1 MKNIDAAYE
10 YGKKSRIVRRKC
22 RGFPSRARKAFSA
35 VLLLI
40 LALAAAILSIE
51 LLMYR
56 AALTEQNNVNV
67 MLEEELEELNEE
79 NRHLAIEYEQMI
91 DLGELEEYAKNELGM
106 CTAVQKQ
113 AEIIKTETQ
122 DKAQIVER
130 DG

>member
-1 MKNIDAAYE
+1 MKNVDAAYE

-22 RGFPSRARKAFSA
+22 RGSPLRARNAFSA

-56 AALTEQNNVNV
+56 AALTEQNDMNV
-67 MLEEELEELNEE
+67 MIEEELEELNEE

>member
-1 MKNIDAAYE
+1 MKNVDAAYE
-10 YGKKSRIVRRKC
+10 YGKKSRIARRKC
-22 RGFPSRARKAFSA
+22 RGSPSRAKKAFSA

-56 AALTEQNNVNV
+56 AALTEQNDMNV

>member
-1 MKNIDAAYE
+1 MKNVDTAYE
-10 YGKKSRIVRRKC
+10 YGKKSRTVRGKC
-22 RGFPSRARKAFSA
+22 RGYPPIARRTFSA
-35 VLLLI
+35 ALLLI
-40 LALAAAILSIE
+40 LALTAAVLSIE

-56 AALTEQNNVNV
+56 VALTEQNDMNV
-67 MLEEELEELNEE
+67 MLKEELEELNDE

-106 CTAVQKQ
+106 CTAAQKQ

>member
-1 MKNIDAAYE
+1 M
-10 YGKKSRIVRRKC
+10 
-22 RGFPSRARKAFSA
+22 
-35 VLLLI
+35 LI
-40 LALAAAILSIE
+40 LALTAAVLSIE

-56 AALTEQNNVNV
+56 VALTEQNDMNV
-67 MLEEELEELNEE
+67 MLEEKLEELNEE

-106 CTAVQKQ
+106 CTAAQKQ
-113 AEIIKTETQ
+113 AEIIETETK